1 MTKHDFELYIIS
13 TVSFSVKLSQAE
25 NHCQY
30 GDVVSCGYLFVCI
43 FRLKQKAL
51 Q

>member
-25 NHCQY
+25 NHCFTYSEVKIEEKKMFEFQ
-30 GDVVSCGYLFVCI
+30 VSY
-43 FRLKQKAL
+43 
-51 Q
+51 